1 MPLPIAATYSTA
13 PCVRTFFGH
22 DMIAAAT
29 DVLDLAI
36 LDVAKIEAPVHVQ
49 DLAQRVASRWGHATV
64 GTRMMDAIKNRLQQ
78 LERQN
83 NLSFKNNFIYLPG
96 ANAEISVRS
105 RAGTNIPAERISP
118 EEHREAVLSVLA
130 ADSSYDREELIR
142 RVRSLFG
149 YSRTG
154 NQIRQQVGAAIDALL
169 KEDRIGE
176 GSTGL
181 KARNT
186 K

>member
-1 MPLPIAATYSTA
+1 
-13 PCVRTFFGH
+13 
-22 DMIAAAT
+22 
-29 DVLDLAI
+29 
-36 LDVAKIEAPVHVQ
+36 
-49 DLAQRVASRWGHATV
+49 
-64 GTRMMDAIKNRLQQ
+64 
-78 LERQN
+78 
-83 NLSFKNNFIYLPG
+83 LPG
-96 ANAEISVRS
+96 ANAEIKVRS

-130 ADSSYDREELIR
+130 ADSSYDREELTR

-154 NQIRQQVGAAIDALL
+154 NQIRQQVGAAIDTLL